1 MTHDDSSDDDV
12 DDLGEHVKQ
21 DDSGRLP
28 GSAAQLCQQGDDRQR
43 CCRVLYEPQH

>member
-1 MTHDDSSDDDV
+1 MTYDDSSDDDV

-43 CCRVLYEPQH
+43 RRRVLYEP